1 MINFG
6 LYIANFHDIWQHVVM
21 YYERELKLQSLIA
34 QKSHFLLGP
43 RSTGKSSLI
52 RKTFGASLYI
62 NLLEQDTLREF
73 IIKPSLLR
81 ERVAGQAL
89 KPGALVII
97 DEIQKI
103 PKLLDEV
110 HLLIEEK
117 GLVFLLTGS
126 AARKLKK
133 GAANLLA
140 GRAWMANLFP
150 LISSEITDF
159 NLIRYLNFGG
169 LPQVYTS
176 LYPAKELKNYINLY
190 IKEEIQEEG
199 LTRKLDQFLV
209 FFDSIG
215 LMSGEEL
222 NYQGWSSDTGVPRKT
237 LQSYVELLKDTLM
250 AFELPAFKKTITR
263 KAVARSKFYLFDVGV
278 ANHMAKKGEIK
289 EGSAEF
295 GKAFEHFFIQECR
308 ALVSYLELDWG
319 LTYWRSHSQME
330 VDLCLGQQWA
340 LEIKSSNR
348 ISDKHLKGLRAL
360 REEKLFKN
368 YGVIC
373 FEKEKRI
380 VDGITIWP
388 WNSFLEEISLGYE
401 DNLKPY

>member
-1 MINFG
+1 
-6 LYIANFHDIWQHVVM
+6 M
-21 YYERELKLQSLIA
+21 YYERLLNLQVLIK

-52 RKTFGASLYI
+52 RKTFDSSLYI
-62 NLLEQDTLREF
+62 NLLKQDTLRDF
-73 IIKPSLLR
+73 IINPSLLR
-81 ERVAGQAL
+81 ERVAAIKL
-89 KPGALVII
+89 KPRDLVII

-110 HLLIEEK
+110 HLLIEEE

-126 AARKLKK
+126 SARKLKK

-150 LISSEITDF
+150 LLSSEITDF
-159 NLIRYLNFGG
+159 DLLRYLNYGG

-176 LYPAKELKNYINLY
+176 SHPLKELKNYINLY

-199 LTRKLDQFLV
+199 FTRKLDQFLI
-209 FFDSIG
+209 FFESIG
-215 LMSGEEL
+215 IMSGEEL

-237 LQSYVELLKDTLM
+237 LQSYVELLQDTLM
-250 AFELPAFKKTITR
+250 AFELPSFKKTVNR
-263 KAVARSKFYLFDVGV
+263 KAVSRSKFYLFDVGV

-289 EGSAEF
+289 EGSTEF

-308 ALVSYLELDWG
+308 ALISYLELDWK

-330 VDLCLGQQWA
+330 VDLCLGQEWA
-340 LEIKSSNR
+340 LEIKSSKR
-348 ISDKHLKGLRAL
+348 VTEKHLKGLRAL
-360 REEKLFKN
+360 REENLFEN

-373 FEKEKRI
+373 LEKEKRI

-388 WNSFLEEISLGYE
+388 WRSFLKEVLLIKL
-401 DNLKPY
+401 

>member
-1 MINFG
+1 
-6 LYIANFHDIWQHVVM
+6 M
-21 YYERELKLQSLIA
+21 YYERLLNLQVLIK

-52 RKTFGASLYI
+52 RKTFDSSLYI
-62 NLLEQDTLREF
+62 NLLKQDTLRDF
-73 IIKPSLLR
+73 IINPSLLR
-81 ERVAGQAL
+81 ERVAAIKL
-89 KPGALVII
+89 KPRDLVII

-110 HLLIEEK
+110 HLLIEEE

-126 AARKLKK
+126 SARKLKK

-150 LISSEITDF
+150 LLSSEITDF
-159 NLIRYLNFGG
+159 DLLRYLNYGG

-176 LYPAKELKNYINLY
+176 SHPLKELKNYINLY

-199 LTRKLDQFLV
+199 FTRKLDQFLI
-209 FFDSIG
+209 FFESIG
-215 LMSGEEL
+215 IMSGEEL

-237 LQSYVELLKDTLM
+237 LQSYVELLQDTLM
-250 AFELPAFKKTITR
+250 AFELPSFKKTINR
-263 KAVARSKFYLFDVGV
+263 KAVSRSKFYLFDVGV

-289 EGSAEF
+289 EGSTEF

-308 ALVSYLELDWG
+308 ALISYLELDWK

-330 VDLCLGQQWA
+330 VDLCLGQEWA
-340 LEIKSSNR
+340 LEIKSSKR
-348 ISDKHLKGLRAL
+348 VTEKHLKGLRAL
-360 REEKLFKN
+360 REENLFEN

-373 FEKEKRI
+373 LEKEKRI

-388 WNSFLEEISLGYE
+388 WRSFLKEVLLIKL
-401 DNLKPY
+401 